1 MSSAGDSA
9 ESHSECR
16 KGRKDIWNIHK
27 KAKENSKGIGKGTKK
42 TALSCD
48 RSGFPVMSS
57 IQINYFLMFSSR
69 MIER

>member
-27 KAKENSKGIGKGTKK
+27 KAKENSKGIGKETKK
-42 TALSCD
+42 PPYLATGAAFQL
-48 RSGFPVMSS
+48 
-57 IQINYFLMFSSR
+57 
-69 MIER
+69 